1 MFTTTNYL
9 NKSEE
14 EIDFAILDYK
24 KLHEQLRETLYRQR
38 KLKNE
43 MNFKCPS
50 EPTGDWVTRLYR
62 LEREFKSLSSKMTKL
77 CCLLAHSKG
86 KLHMEKA
93 RTFFNLQET
102 IDVTMDM
109 QRKIIGHFWKD
120 YVIK

>member
-9 NKSEE
+9 SKNE
-14 EIDFAILDYK
+14 EIDFALLDYK
-24 KLHEQLRETLYRQR
+24 KIHKQLRETLYRQR
-38 KLKNE
+38 KLKREDLPYASYNVDSYE
-43 MNFKCPS
+43 AHQKWYKNQ
-50 EPTGDWVTRLYR
+50 
-62 LEREFKSLSSKMTKL
+62 REFESLSGKMTKL

-86 KLHMEKA
+86 KLHMRRA

-120 YVIK
+120 YVVK